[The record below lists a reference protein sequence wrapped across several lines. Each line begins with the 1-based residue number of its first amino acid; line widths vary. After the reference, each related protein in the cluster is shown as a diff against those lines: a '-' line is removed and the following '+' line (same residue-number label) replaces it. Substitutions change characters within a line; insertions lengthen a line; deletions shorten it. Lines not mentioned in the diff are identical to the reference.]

1 MDGFRGLAHRHPR
14 HVRGV
19 AGVPEMCNL
28 VFHDEATGA
37 RVAAEAARRG
47 VLFKRSA
54 YNFVSMAH
62 GEREIERAI
71 GVLGEV
77 LEGMK

>member
-1 MDGFRGLAHRHPR
+1 
-14 HVRGV
+14 
-19 AGVPEMCNL
+19 MCCL
-28 VFHDEATGA
+28 LFHDEAVGA
-37 RVAAEAARRG
+37 RLAAEAARRG

-62 GEREIERAI
+62 GEREVAGAV

-77 LEGMK
+77 LGGMG

>member
-1 MDGFRGLAHRHPR
+1 RHPR

-19 AGVPEMCNL
+19 GGLPEMCCL
-28 VFHDEATGA
+28 LFHDEAVGA

-47 VLFKRSA
+47 VLFKRSP

-62 GEREIERAI
+62 GEREVERAV
-71 GVLGEV
+71 GALGEA
-77 LEGMK
+77 LAGLA